1 MPTITSSAHLTI
13 AAGRTPGSVVISVHG
28 RLDIAAVA
36 SLDEALRRT
45 SDGRDAPIIRIDLQ
59 HVRGVDAAGVAE
71 LATVAEQVDQ
81 AGTQL
86 TLCNPSELLCEALE
100 RQGLTGRIRMG
111 DHDWRP
117 ARLPNSVERGR
128 ARTQHPAGHLLR
140 P

>member
-1 MPTITSSAHLTI
+1 MPTVTSSAHLTI
-13 AAGRTPGSVVISVHG
+13 AAGRTPGSVVITVHG
-28 RLDIAAVA
+28 RLDIAAAASVGEAVA
-36 SLDEALRRT
+36 RT
-45 SDGRDAPIIRIDLQ
+45 LNGGDAPIIRLDLQ
-59 HVRGVDAAGVAE
+59 QVRGVDAAGVAA
-71 LATVAEQVDQ
+71 LATVAERVDR

-100 RQGLTGRIRMG
+100 RQGLTGRVRMG

>member
-1 MPTITSSAHLTI
+1 MLTITSSAHLTI
-13 AAGRTPGSVVISVHG
+13 AAGRTPGAVVISVHG

-36 SLDEALRRT
+36 SLVEALHRA
-45 SDGRDAPIIRIDLQ
+45 SEGRQAPIIRIDLQ
-59 HVRGVDAAGVAE
+59 QVRGVDAAGVAE
-71 LATVAEQVDQ
+71 LAMVVTQVDQ
-81 AGTQL
+81 NGTQL
-86 TLCNPSELLCEALE
+86 TLSDPSEMLCEELE

-117 ARLPNSVERGR
+117 ARLPNGVERGR